1 MGWSGSS
8 CAIST
13 WRHSHW
19 PRAPLSPSSAPPHID
34 CRSTIAVSNL
44 KVIDFGLA
52 EEVLPADQS
61 AGVAQIGT
69 DAEGVADG
77 EATSPSTEIPSS
89 PTSMGERDGKAAN
102 FSSCAT
108 PKQVLFDFCGSPGF
122 FAPEI
127 LTEKIAG

>member
-13 WRHSHW
+13 WSHSHW
-19 PRAPLSPSSAPPHID
+19 PRAPLSPSSAPPPHID

-61 AGVAQIGT
+61 AGATQMGT
-69 DAEGVADG
+69 DADG

-89 PTSMGERDGKAAN
+89 PTSMGERDGKVAN

-127 LTEKIAG
+127 LTEKKAG